1 MYAITV
7 SAEDAAN
14 NPGILATSDFTLTVE
29 VPDNVAP
36 TADAI
41 ILGAVDETA
50 APVSID
56 LLADANAADGD
67 GDTLAVDPISVTVL
81 DQGGNPVSFTLDGA
95 TLSIDPAQFAALDA
109 GESATVTVGYD
120 IIDGRGGVTPNT
132 ATLSVDGVDDASAPT
147 VSIAG
152 TPTALESGDD
162 GTQTTLLFD
171 LAYTGGA
178 NETRDVTYTV
188 NGDARTATVTFLD
201 GAGSLAV
208 SVDNDD
214 LANGT
219 DNVTVVLTG
228 IGDNVT
234 DMVDIAARTATG
246 TVSEDDFA
254 PVAVADTA
262 NTAQGA
268 PVTFDPAANDTD
280 ADGGPLVVTGIDTG
294 ATTGGTVI
302 LNANGTVTVTP
313 DAGFTG
319 QIAFGYTVADSAGNL
334 DAAGSAAVT
343 VTGGVDTRPT
353 VRIEAE
359 DGTLSGGFSVESGE
373 RIRTTDAGEA
383 TYDLSA
389 IAPRRLSRAD
399 RLLGRERRREQRRRD
414 HVLGLGRL
422 VLRHARARRGHAER
436 QLQRRRTSAR
446 RRWTAIFK
454 LGADGLLTLTAQAQG
469 SEIVRIDWIEL
480 IPTGAPPAGNA
491 APTAVTLTPVV
502 AGIAEDTLAA
512 TKVADIAVTDD
523 GQGANTFALTGEDA
537 GLFEIVGNEL
547 FLKAGQTLDATAN
560 PTLDVAVTVNDASVG
575 ADPDAV
581 SALLSIPVSG
591 AGDPPSVSVS
601 VGAPVTE
608 GAPATATLTLTATSD
623 QPITVSL
630 ALSGT
635 GPDAATVGAGGDV
648 AFNAAGAATLDVT
661 IPAGALSVDVTL
673 PTFDDTLDE
682 ADLEGF
688 AVAITAANVGAAID
702 GAAEQVAFGAP
713 ATGGVLDDDA
723 PVTPDEVV
731 LRINAFGAEVA
742 ATDGGPVWQADLKDD
757 CSNSR
762 KTRTAPILMGVV
774 PGAQDRGDTQ
784 GFLGDAPDGVP
795 AAVLGTARS
804 SNNPFGYAIPVAD
817 IGGNGA
823 YTVNLYLAELFPGNQ
838 TVGDRVFDI
847 TIEGDNSGV
856 LDNFDPSSPN
866 GGANNL
872 RVVSYDVTVTDGVLN
887 IDFAQELAA
896 NGGSDN
902 PIVNAIEVIK
912 RGAGTPDT
920 DAPTAAI
927 VLGNPATSTDPLL
940 VSVTLADA
948 SGINEATLG
957 AEDLELTVS
966 GFTIPDADAGIAFT
980 GFSGGVATYTVAAP
994 AGGWT
999 DGLPVSV
1006 QLRAGEVADGAA
1018 TPNVNDAVSQ
1028 SISVAV
1034 GGGTGGGEDAVV
1046 FRINAGGVQVSAND
1060 GGPDVAGR
1068 QHREPD
1074 LVLDG
1079 HRQSRRCPAR
1089 GLCRRSRCHPRNPAR
1104 AGSGY
1109 GPFQRCRVQL

>member
-1 MYAITV
+1 M
-7 SAEDAAN
+7 
-14 NPGILATSDFTLTVE
+14 
-29 VPDNVAP
+29 
-36 TADAI
+36 
-41 ILGAVDETA
+41 
-50 APVSID
+50 
-56 LLADANAADGD
+56 
-67 GDTLAVDPISVTVL
+67 
-81 DQGGNPVSFTLDGA
+81 
-95 TLSIDPAQFAALDA
+95 
-109 GESATVTVGYD
+109 
-120 IIDGRGGVTPNT
+120 
-132 ATLSVDGVDDASAPT
+132 
-147 VSIAG
+147 
-152 TPTALESGDD
+152 
-162 GTQTTLLFD
+162 
-171 LAYTGGA
+171 
-178 NETRDVTYTV
+178 

-201 GAGSLAV
+201 GVGSLAV

-359 DGTLSGGFSVESGE
+359 TGGLSGGFSVESGT

-383 TYDLSA
+383 TYDLST
-389 IAPRRLSRAD
+389 IAQGDYLVRIGYWDENDGASSVGVTMSSASAGSFSDTLALDEATPSGRFSSRNF
-399 RLLGRERRREQRRRD
+399 RETTLD
-414 HVLGLGRL
+414 GV
-422 VLRHARARRGHAER
+422 
-436 QLQRRRTSAR
+436 
-446 RRWTAIFK
+446 FK
-454 LGADGLLTLTAQAQG
+454 LGAGGLLTLTAQAQG

-537 GLFEIVGNEL
+537 GLFEIVGTEL

-648 AFNAAGAATLDVT
+648 AFDAAGAATLDVT

-723 PVTPDEVV
+723 PVT
-731 LRINAFGAEVA
+731 
-742 ATDGGPVWQADLKDD
+742 ADAL
-757 CSNSR
+757 
-762 KTRTAPILMGVV
+762 
-774 PGAQDRGDTQ
+774 
-784 GFLGDAPDGVP
+784 APDG
-795 AAVLGTARS
+795 
-804 SNNPFGYAIPVAD
+804 D
-817 IGGNGA
+817 
-823 YTVNLYLAELFPGNQ
+823 
-838 TVGDRVFDI
+838 
-847 TIEGDNSGV
+847 
-856 LDNFDPSSPN
+856 LD
-866 GGANNL
+866 G
-872 RVVSYDVTVTDGVLN
+872 DGVLN
-887 IDFAQELAA
+887 AVDPDVDGDGTANADDPFAYDAGNGMTLAA
-896 NGGSDN
+896 GETKSFDFDTDGTIFQNGLTGFLQGTTNGGAFNEDTGANSVSGGLLTVN
-902 PIVNAIEVIK
+902 PVTGGDTGGTNNPQDDAVVGVKNGTFVAKAVVLNPWVGAAPNPGGFDQLGLVVGLDSADMIKLVFGQTGQQVEFQKQQADVGTKFGGSTGGGNSNFNLSTIGQSLDSFARAEITLEVVSTNAATASVTGTIVFLADDGTVLATQGMGTAPVGGALAAALADPAIGVAVGFTHADAAAAPGFIAQLDSLTITEGDGSVP
-912 RGAGTPDT
+912 GVDT

-927 VLGNPATSTDPLL
+927 TLTNPVDATAPLL
-940 VSVTLADA
+940 VSVALDDA
-948 SGINEATLG
+948 SGIDTATLG
-957 AEDLELTVS
+957 DGDLALSVG
-966 GFTIPDADAGIAFT
+966 GFDVADPDVTYLGFAD
-980 GFSGGVATYTVAAP
+980 GVATYEIAASA
-994 AGGWT
+994 AGW
-999 DGLPVSV
+999 
-1006 QLRAGEVADGAA
+1006 
-1018 TPNVNDAVSQ
+1018 
-1028 SISVAV
+1028 
-1034 GGGTGGGEDAVV
+1034 
-1046 FRINAGGVQVSAND
+1046 
-1060 GGPDVAGR
+1060 
-1068 QHREPD
+1068 
-1074 LVLDG
+1074 LDG
-1079 HRQSRRCPAR
+1079 QQIEVT
-1089 GLCRRSRCHPRNPAR
+1089 LRSRARSPIWRRRPTPTRPPAR
-1104 AGSGY
+1104 A
-1109 GPFQRCRVQL
+1109 